1 MSFYS
6 NKPQP
11 LGAVL
16 QEWIDRMGLR
26 SKIDAARVVEAWAV
40 VAGRQVNAVTDAAWV
55 KGGTLYVRI
64 TSAAWRHELHL
75 RRHAW
80 RDRLNEQ
87 LGQEL
92 VREIVFR

>member
-1 MSFYS
+1 MAFS
-6 NKPQP
+6 NQPQQ

-16 QEWIDRMGLR
+16 QDLIDRLGLR
-26 SKIDAARVVEAWAV
+26 RKIDEARIVEAWAV
-40 VAGRQVNAVTDAAWV
+40 VAGPQINGVTESAWV

-64 TSAAWRHELHL
+64 HSAAWRHELHL

-80 RDRLNEQ
+80 GRRLNDH
-87 LGQEL
+87 LGADL